1 MAQPKK
7 VKKLE
12 WYQWCVLIVG
22 LMYSV
27 MNTTSVLMNAFA
39 CFITNTHIGFYNN
52 EISYNDS
59 LDVDNQKCFERDF
72 LDNELSDAK
81 GKRFKAHPVWGS
93 LSTSFLALPGL
104 FLITQSDGPILD
116 GINLLIKTCT
126 QMKLQYCLKFLVY
139 AILLI
144 CYPMTLFLTQL
155 TTMLTND
162 AGWFNV
168 VMLMMGLEAFFHSLP
183 QFLLQLFM
191 IVYGFK
197 VTITQLLLL
206 IISFALLLT
215 NSLRFDIIANRTK
228 FKTVQDMVLYGCRI
242 LPQHVTGIV
251 FRCCSIVLTLAFLR
265 YWGFVAI
272 GVYII
277 EVMLVAGITITFDW
291 NIMYNMGLTNIGN
304 VNVGIV
310 KFFTDPSQLPNDL
323 NSAIK
328 KFVRIT
334 AIITFVH
341 HFILII
347 MIVLSVNSEN
357 CIWPFNVT
365 NHWSKIVIFP
375 RENLIERNN
384 QADVK
389 MWFYL
394 LITNLIGVGITN
406 LILTLYESRD
416 IDIVLANRVTKH
428 EGLNSARNS
437 LEIRLASTQTRS
449 TRIPDSFT
457 SVTVDDVDLT

>member
-1 MAQPKK
+1 MAPPKK
-7 VKKLE
+7 VKTLE
-12 WYQWCVLIVG
+12 WYQWCVLVVG
-22 LMYSV
+22 IMYSV

-39 CFITNTHIGFYNN
+39 CFITDANNLSGFYNN
-52 EISYNDS
+52 NLTYQQLPKSADTR
-59 LDVDNQKCFERDF
+59 KCFEESF
-72 LDNELSDAK
+72 LDVVAHQNMT
-81 GKRFKAHPVWGS
+81 FKAHPIWGS
-93 LSTSFLALPGL
+93 MSTSFLALPGL

-116 GINLLIKTCT
+116 GIILLIKTCT
-126 QMKLQYCLKFLVY
+126 KMKLQYCLKFFIY
-139 AILLI
+139 AILLF

-162 AGWFNV
+162 AEWFNV

-191 IVYGFK
+191 IIYGFK
-197 VTITQLLLL
+197 LTITQLLLL

-215 NSLRFDIIANRTK
+215 NSVRFDVIANQTK
-228 FKTVQDMVLYGCRI
+228 FKTVQDMVVYGCRI

-277 EVMLVAGITITFDW
+277 EIMLVAGLTIAFDW
-291 NIMYNMGLTNIGN
+291 NVMYNMGLTNIGN

-310 KFFTDPSQLPNDL
+310 TFFTDKSTLPEDL
-323 NSAIK
+323 KSAIK

-334 AIITFVH
+334 TIITFLH
-341 HFILII
+341 HLILII

-365 NHWSKIVIFP
+365 NHWATIVIFP
-375 RENLIERNN
+375 RENLIKRN
-384 QADVK
+384 DIK

-394 LITNLIGVGITN
+394 LITNLIGVGIIN
-406 LILTLYESRD
+406 LILTLYESRN
-416 IDIVLANRVTKH
+416 IDIVLETKD
-428 EGLNSARNS
+428 ETKNSTRNS

-457 SVTVDDVDLT
+457 SITVDDADLT